1 MLQFFLQ
8 LPILGLHNVHAGK
21 SSETYLEFNLYA
33 TKHTFTAAR
42 MLHCKIQ
49 LQQTHFLFKQALVV
63 ISRTI

>member
-1 MLQFFLQ
+1 MLSKRCLLLVYRMSFYRQS
-8 LPILGLHNVHAGK
+8 P
-21 SSETYLEFNLYA
+21 ETYLEFNLYV

-42 MLHCKIQ
+42 MLYCKIQ